1 MQTDLSDSFFF
12 NHQSVMT
19 DEIMASI
26 ENYPLLHHNQP
37 KGIDATLGGGGHS
50 YHLLKKY
57 SDLNIIGL
65 DQDPFARKSA
75 SKKLDEFKNRID
87 IRASNFADF
96 VPKEKVSF
104 VIADLGVNSNQ
115 IDNPKRGFSFQKD
128 GPLDMRMNPFL
139 DVDAEKLIE
148 ALNEKDLA
156 NLIYKYGEERLS
168 RKIAR
173 KIKLDL
179 KENRKYSGTKELAY
193 SIAGCFPPKQRYK
206 KIHPAT
212 RTFQALRIAVNKEI
226 EVLEKFLQVVPEWL
240 LPGGIIS
247 IISFHSLED
256 RLVKSSFK
264 NDQRLKNLTKKP
276 ITPSEQ
282 EVALNRRARSGK
294 LRIAQLRSQ

>member
-1 MQTDLSDSFFF
+1 MQTDLSDSSFF
-12 NHQSVMT
+12 NHKSVMT
-19 DEIMASI
+19 DEILTSL
-26 ENYPLLHHNQP
+26 EHYPLIHNNQL

-50 YHLLKKY
+50 FHLLRKY

-65 DQDPFARKSA
+65 DQDPFARESA
-75 SKKLDEFKNRID
+75 SKKLLEFKNRID

-96 VPKEKVSF
+96 EPKEKVSF

-115 IDNPKRGFSFQKD
+115 IDDPKRGFSFQKD

-139 DVDAEKLIE
+139 ESDAEKLIE
-148 ALNEKDLA
+148 TLNEKDLA
-156 NLIYKYGEERLS
+156 DLIYKYGDERLS

-173 KIKLDL
+173 KIKMDL
-179 KENRKYSGTKELAY
+179 KENGKYSGTKQLAY

-226 EVLEKFLQVVPEWL
+226 EVLEKFLQIVPDWL

-282 EVALNRRARSGK
+282 EVKVNKRARSGK
-294 LRIAQLRSQ
+294 LRIAQLN

>member
-1 MQTDLSDSFFF
+1 MQTELSDSSFF
-12 NHQSVMT
+12 NHKSVMT
-19 DEIMASI
+19 DEIMAAL
-26 ENYPLLHHNQP
+26 EHYPLIQNNQL

-50 YHLLKKY
+50 YQLLRKY
-57 SDLNIIGL
+57 PDLKIIGL

-75 SKKLDEFKNRID
+75 STKLEEYKNRIE
-87 IRASNFADF
+87 IKASNFADF
-96 VPKEKVSF
+96 VPNEKVSF

-115 IDNPKRGFSFQKD
+115 IDDPKRGFSFQKD

-139 DVDAEKLIE
+139 EVDAEKLIE
-148 ALNEKDLA
+148 ALDEKDLA
-156 NLIYKYGEERLS
+156 NLIYIYGDERLS

-173 KIKLDL
+173 KIKMHL
-179 KENRKYSGTKELAY
+179 KEKGKYSGTKELAY

-256 RLVKSSFK
+256 RLVKNSFK
-264 NDQRLKNLTKKP
+264 NDQRLKNQTKKP

-282 EVALNRRARSGK
+282 EVELNKRARSGK
-294 LRIAQLRSQ
+294 LRIAQLN

>member
-1 MQTDLSDSFFF
+1 MQTDLSDSSFF
-12 NHQSVMT
+12 NHKSVMT
-19 DEIMASI
+19 DEIIASL
-26 ENYPLLHHNQP
+26 EHYPLIKNNQL

-50 YHLLKKY
+50 YHLLRKY

-75 SKKLDEFKNRID
+75 SEKLDEFKNRID
-87 IRASNFADF
+87 IKASNFADF

-115 IDNPKRGFSFQKD
+115 IDDPKRGFSFQKD

-139 DVDAEKLIE
+139 EVDAEKLIDN
-148 ALNEKDLA
+148 LSEKDLA
-156 NLIYKYGEERLS
+156 NVIYKYGDERLS

-173 KIKLDL
+173 KIKMDL
-179 KENRKYSGTKELAY
+179 KANGKYSGTKELAY

-256 RLVKSSFK
+256 RLVKSFFK

-276 ITPSEQ
+276 ITPSEK
-282 EVALNRRARSGK
+282 EVEQNKRARSGK
-294 LRIAQLRSQ
+294 LRIAQLN

>member
-1 MQTDLSDSFFF
+1 MQTDLSDSSFF

-19 DEIMASI
+19 DEIMASL
-26 ENYPLLHHNQP
+26 EHYPLIYNNQL

-50 YHLLKKY
+50 YNLLRKY

-75 SKKLDEFKNRID
+75 SKKLDEFQNRID

-115 IDNPKRGFSFQKD
+115 IDDPKRGFSFQKD

-139 DVDAEKLIE
+139 EVDAEKLIE

-156 NLIYKYGEERLS
+156 NLIYKYGDERLS

-173 KIKLDL
+173 KIKMDL
-179 KENRKYSGTKELAY
+179 KENGKYSGTKELAY

-276 ITPSEQ
+276 ITPSVQ
-282 EVALNRRARSGK
+282 EVELNKRARSGK
-294 LRIAQLRSQ
+294 LRIAQLN

>member
-1 MQTDLSDSFFF
+1 MQTDLSDSSFF
-12 NHQSVMT
+12 NHKSVMT
-19 DEIMASI
+19 DEIMASL
-26 ENYPLLHHNQP
+26 EHYPLIHNNKL

-50 YHLLKKY
+50 YHLLRKY

-115 IDNPKRGFSFQKD
+115 IDDPKRGFSFQKD

-139 DVDAEKLIE
+139 EVDAEKLIE

-156 NLIYKYGEERLS
+156 NLIYKYGDERLS

-173 KIKLDL
+173 KIKMDL
-179 KENRKYSGTKELAY
+179 KENGKYSGTKELAY

-282 EVALNRRARSGK
+282 EVELNKRARSGK
-294 LRIAQLRSQ
+294 LRIAQLN

>member
-1 MQTDLSDSFFF
+1 MQTDLSDSSFF
-12 NHQSVMT
+12 NHKSVMT
-19 DEIMASI
+19 DEIMASL
-26 ENYPLLHHNQP
+26 EHYPLIHDNKL

-50 YHLLKKY
+50 YHLLRKY

-75 SKKLDEFKNRID
+75 SKKLDEFQNRID

-115 IDNPKRGFSFQKD
+115 IDDPKRGFSFQKD

-139 DVDAEKLIE
+139 EVDAEKLIE
-148 ALNEKDLA
+148 ALDEKDLA
-156 NLIYKYGEERLS
+156 NLIYKYGDERLS

-173 KIKLDL
+173 KIKMDL
-179 KENRKYSGTKELAY
+179 KENGKYSGTKELAY

-276 ITPSEQ
+276 ITPSVE
-282 EVALNRRARSGK
+282 EVELNKRARSGK
-294 LRIAQLRSQ
+294 LRIAQLN

>member
-1 MQTDLSDSFFF
+1 MK
-12 NHQSVMT
+12 
-19 DEIMASI
+19 DEIVGSLVH
-26 ENYPLLHHNQP
+26 YPLIYNNQI

-57 SDLNIIGL
+57 SNLNIIGL
-65 DQDPFARKSA
+65 DQDPFAIKSA

-96 VPKEKVSF
+96 EPKEKVSF

-115 IDNPKRGFSFQKD
+115 IDDPKRGFSFQKD

-139 DVDAEKLIE
+139 EVDAEKLIE

-156 NLIYKYGEERLS
+156 NLIYKYGDERFS

-173 KIKLDL
+173 KIKMDL
-179 KENRKYSGTKELAY
+179 KENGKYSGTKELAY

-212 RTFQALRIAVNKEI
+212 RTFQALRIAVNNEI

-264 NDQRLKNLTKKP
+264 NDHRLKNLTKKP
-276 ITPSEQ
+276 ITPSEK
-282 EVALNRRARSGK
+282 EIELNKRARSGK
-294 LRIAQLRSQ
+294 LRIAQLNSK

>member
-1 MQTDLSDSFFF
+1 MQTDLSDSSFF

-19 DEIMASI
+19 DEIMASL
-26 ENYPLLHHNQP
+26 EHYPLINNNQI

-50 YHLLKKY
+50 YHLLRKY

-75 SKKLDEFKNRID
+75 LKKLDEFKSRID

-115 IDNPKRGFSFQKD
+115 LDDPKRGFSFQKD
-128 GPLDMRMNPFL
+128 GPLDMRMNPLL
-139 DVDAEKLIE
+139 DFDAEKLIE
-148 ALNEKDLA
+148 SLNEKDLA
-156 NLIYKYGEERLS
+156 NLIYKYGDERLS

-173 KIKLDL
+173 KIKFDL
-179 KENRKYSGTKELAY
+179 KENGKYSGTKELAY

-206 KIHPAT
+206 KLHPAT

-256 RLVKSSFK
+256 RLVKSCFK

-282 EVALNRRARSGK
+282 EVELNKRARSGK
-294 LRIAQLRSQ
+294 LRIAQLN